1 MSNIPEESRVVTR
14 GREYDITKLDDTKLH
29 SLRAE
34 LLEESD
40 SCGPTQDTGNP
51 SALLDCLKIAKEFKR
66 RREAAGESTQE
77 RVDSTRQ
84 MVQKLQEQVQALTL
98 EVEKLRDRTQ
108 SLVGRVPDKPPT
120 VESEHGTFVLTDVLR
135 AALCARPSDEE
146 MEAIMRGTHVHGVP
160 DLSEYQDSE
169 RRGQDDGK

>member
-14 GREYDITKLDDTKLH
+14 GHEYDITKLDDTKLH

-51 SALLDCLKIAKEFKR
+51 SALLDCLKIAKELKR

-84 MVQKLQEQVQALTL
+84 
-98 EVEKLRDRTQ
+98 RI
-108 SLVGRVPDKPPT
+108 
-120 VESEHGTFVLTDVLR
+120 FVLTDALR
-135 AALCARPSDEE
+135 AAALCARPSDEEMVQKLQE